1 MCILVLL
8 HAVSND
14 DCLVHKVYCHSNI
27 IKILRQL
34 SYLIKN
40 SKYTAWYDI
49 ELSQYQKE
57 RQETEL
63 ERIFD
68 ERNAQ
73 LQESGI
79 NLAAIHQQ
87 PKVIREPETEWQKN
101 VKGMKNEEYYNKLQG
116 LENEQVI
123 KEVKLREQSHQ
134 FAIPGE
140 KIVHSSVAR
149 GMAQKYEES
158 L

>member
-1 MCILVLL
+1 MKLIIILQYKRVC
-8 HAVSND
+8 V
-14 DCLVHKVYCHSNI
+14 CVYV
-27 IKILRQL
+27 
-34 SYLIKN
+34 
-40 SKYTAWYDI
+40 AWYDI

-57 RQETEL
+57 RHDTEL
-63 ERIFD
+63 ERVFD
-68 ERNAQ
+68 ERHQQ

-87 PKVIREPETEWQKN
+87 PKVIKEPATDWQKN
-101 VKGMKNEEYYNKLQG
+101 VRGKKTEDYYNKLQD
-116 LENEQVI
+116 LENDQVT
-123 KEVKLREQSHQ
+123 KEVRLREQSHQ

-140 KIVHSSVAR
+140 KIVNSSVAR